1 MDIKE
6 ISQYN
11 VLSLAYLGD
20 AIWDSC
26 VRQYY
31 FFENLKVDE
40 FNNKVRNFVNAKM
53 QSKIYKEIFAEL
65 DKELQDISKR
75 GRNTKIKSFAKSCSP
90 TEYRNATAFE
100 VLIGTLHL
108 LGNEEKIKE
117 ILKNFIEG
125 EKNNEEKK

>member
-1 MDIKE
+1 M
-6 ISQYN
+6 
-11 VLSLAYLGD
+11 
-20 AIWDSC
+20 
-26 VRQYY
+26 
-31 FFENLKVDE
+31 KVDE
-40 FNNKVRNFVNAKM
+40 FNNKVRNFVNAEM

-108 LGNEEKIKE
+108 LGNEKKIKE
-117 ILKNFIEG
+117 NILHAHSLGLRDNNGEG
-125 EKNNEEKK
+125 NPRDILSEEEVLAVYNDLLDGARIS